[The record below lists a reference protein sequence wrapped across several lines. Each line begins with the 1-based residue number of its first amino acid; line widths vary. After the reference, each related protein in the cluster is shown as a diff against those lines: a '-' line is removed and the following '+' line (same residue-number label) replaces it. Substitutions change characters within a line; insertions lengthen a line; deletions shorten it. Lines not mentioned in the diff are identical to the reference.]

1 LGGELLST
9 QGDKLKAVAD
19 AIRAKEGSSA
29 PIAANDFPARIAAIE
44 TGTQLP
50 TLTNPGTAADMAR
63 GKQLIDQNGEIV
75 TGTLREST
83 AGSGYTVID
92 TTPTLNSTNLQLDYT
107 FEMDRIMRKDSIL
120 NMMCPISNF
129 GNATAADVLF
139 GKTFTSEAGV
149 KVSGTGQFFKI
160 LASEITGSGSNQI
173 RATYAGT
180 GFPIAVMVYLSNG
193 APYEEGS
200 TFMLSIVGTGS
211 ALCGNDYMI
220 TSEIEYLT
228 ASSSTPSNSSVVLGM
243 TQTGILDIF
252 VPYQRT
258 SGTRCKFEQGRPYQV
273 LLFYV

>member
-1 LGGELLST
+1 MVCLFRKGAG
-9 QGDKLKAVAD
+9 
-19 AIRAKEGSSA
+19 
-29 PIAANDFPARIAAIE
+29 F
-44 TGTQLP
+44 
-50 TLTNPGTAADMAR
+50 TA
-63 GKQLIDQNGEIV
+63 
-75 TGTLREST
+75 S
-83 AGSGYTVID
+83 
-92 TTPTLNSTNLQLDYT
+92 LNA
-107 FEMDRIMRKDSIL
+107 
-120 NMMCPISNF
+120 SNF

-173 RATYAGT
+173 RVTYAGT

-193 APYEEGS
+193 APYEDGS
-200 TFMLSIVGTGS
+200 AFMLSIFGTGS

-228 ASSSTPSNSSVVLGM
+228 TSSPTPSNSSVVLGM
-243 TQTGILDIF
+243 TQTGMLDIF

>member
-1 LGGELLST
+1 MSA
-9 QGDKLKAVAD
+9 QGDKLKAIAD
-19 AIRAKEGSSA
+19 AIRAKEGSSD

-44 TGTQLP
+44 TGIDTSDA
-50 TLTNPGTAADMAR
+50 TATASDIASDKTAYVD
-63 GKQLIDQNGEIV
+63 GSKVTGNVYVTENGYTAQLI
-75 TGTLREST
+75 GTSAYISSSSNKINIQGTITDTYGRLFRKGAGFT
-83 AGSGYTVID
+83 AGLSA
-92 TTPTLNSTNLQLDYT
+92 
-107 FEMDRIMRKDSIL
+107 
-120 NMMCPISNF
+120 SNF

-173 RATYAGT
+173 RVTYAGT

-193 APYEEGS
+193 APYEDGS
-200 TFMLSIVGTGS
+200 AFMLSIFGTGS

-228 ASSSTPSNSSVVLGM
+228 TSSPTPSNSSVVLGM
-243 TQTGILDIF
+243 TQTGMLDIF

>member
-1 LGGELLST
+1 MST
-9 QGDKLKAVAD
+9 QGDKLKAIAD
-19 AIRAKEGSSA
+19 AIRAKEGSSD
-29 PIAANDFPARIAAIE
+29 PIVANDFPARIAAIE

-50 TLTNPGTAADMAR
+50 TLTNPGTAADMAQ

-75 TGTLREST
+75 TGTVTVLTNQNAVWLANGTSPWLNGTNITTRAQFSENTNQLLRGNLWS
-83 AGSGYTVID
+83 YID
-92 TTPTLNSTNLQLDYT
+92 TPST
-107 FEMDRIMRKDSIL
+107 E
-120 NMMCPISNF
+120 F
-129 GNATAADVLF
+129 GNATAADVAA

-200 TFMLSIVGTGS
+200 TFMLSIFGTGS

-228 ASSSTPSNSSVVLGM
+228 TSSPTPSNSSVVLGM
-243 TQTGILDIF
+243 TQTGMLDIF